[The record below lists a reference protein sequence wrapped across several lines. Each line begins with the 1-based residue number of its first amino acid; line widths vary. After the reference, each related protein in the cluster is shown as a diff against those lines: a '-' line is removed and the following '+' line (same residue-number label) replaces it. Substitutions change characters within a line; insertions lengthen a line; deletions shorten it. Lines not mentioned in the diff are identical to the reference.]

1 MWAVKHS
8 QGELVLKVRFLEMPV
23 SRFLKWNRRVSAFCF
38 WCNCFA
44 RSMNSY
50 AQMFLIKCRVALF
63 THYSKAPFAKP
74 QLINSDRVGFTSES
88 LCWQQHSWL
97 LAFVSLMFNSL
108 KLVSIL
114 LIIELQCIYGNISKA
129 MVLHQAFLKLVP
141 DLYPNFVNWLNH
153 SLSKQEVKQ
162 KVIYL
167 LHKSYTGVLN
177 FSFAIW
183 DQGISISLISKLH
196 WHYRQFRLLTLVLL
210 YITICSLPVPP
221 SHWSQFL

>member
-1 MWAVKHS
+1 MWAVKHC

-153 SLSKQEVKQ
+153 SLSKQLFTYYTNLTQVCWTSPLPYGIKGSR
-162 KVIYL
+162 YL
-167 LHKSYTGVLN
+167 SFPNSTDTTG
-177 FSFAIW
+177 
-183 DQGISISLISKLH
+183 SLGS
-196 WHYRQFRLLTLVLL
+196 
-210 YITICSLPVPP
+210 
-221 SHWSQFL
+221 